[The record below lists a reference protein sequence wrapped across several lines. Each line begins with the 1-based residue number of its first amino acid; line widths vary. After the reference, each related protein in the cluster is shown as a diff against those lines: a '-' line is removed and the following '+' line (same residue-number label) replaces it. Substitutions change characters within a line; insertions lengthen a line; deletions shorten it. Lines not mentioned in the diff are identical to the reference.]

1 MTRRELDRLLEKTV
15 AEALGVPYHVRPAKR
30 AYKPR
35 LPAAFRPV
43 QPQHG
48 MEELQRA

>member
-15 AEALGVPYHVRPAKR
+15 AEALGVPYHERPLKR

-35 LPAAFRPV
+35 PPAAFRPV
-43 QPQHG
+43 HPQHS
-48 MEELQRA
+48 MRELQRA

>member
-15 AEALGVPYHVRPAKR
+15 AEAIGVPYRERPAKR

-35 LPAAFRPV
+35 SPAAFQPV
-43 QPQHG
+43 HPQHS
-48 MEELQRA
+48 MPELQRA